1 MTEERRTTIEE
12 CAQLAEQVATET
24 GDGEGEI
31 YIARKIAD
39 RIRALSPEHKAK
51 VILSSAGI
59 TAGQSFESLSAD
71 QLAAVRREAASIY
84 AQKYGRPLPDD
95 RSDYI
100 RKRYEL
106 LQIRISR

>member
-1 MTEERRTTIEE
+1 MTEERRTAIEE

-39 RIRALSPEHKAK
+39 RIRALSPDHDAK
-51 VILSSAGI
+51 TVLASAGI
-59 TAGQSFESLSAD
+59 TAGQNFESLSAD
-71 QLAAVRREAASIY
+71 QLAAVRGEAAYVY
-84 AQKYGRPLPDD
+84 AQKYGKSLPDD
-95 RSDYI
+95 RADYI